1 MRIGLLLP
9 HSGPAGVWRLG
20 GQACAALAAGDET
33 DGPAVELISLDCGE
47 TPESAAKA
55 AYALRERHGVQIV
68 VGMQPSHQRNAI
80 TRTLAGDVAYVYT
93 PQYEGGWCGPS
104 AIPLGVTD
112 AEAAAPSIE
121 WLARRRGVSRWFYIG
136 NDYLWPR
143 AAYSVVA
150 GAVEAVGGSIV
161 GSGFV
166 PFGDSDYD
174 VALSRIH
181 SSRADGVVV
190 VLLGDESVRFHR
202 AFAAA
207 NLPRQAVRFCL
218 GCDETLL
225 WALEGAQAE
234 GLYACQPYFTTA
246 TDAGR
251 EGMLHAYSALYGDAR
266 PPVTSMTMGL
276 YDGVRLARA
285 IGRAGG
291 GDRATMAA
299 LVRGGFD
306 RAAAFSMLKVS
317 AAADMETPLW
327 IGEADGLS
335 FRSER
340 LVT

>member
-9 HSGPAGVWRLG
+9 YSGPAGVWRLG
-20 GQACAALAAGDET
+20 GQACAMLAATERSY
-33 DGPAVELISLDCGE
+33 GPPVDLISMDCGE
-47 TPESAAKA
+47 TPETAAA
-55 AYALRERHGVQIV
+55 AAHALRERHGVQIV

-80 TRTLAGDVAYVYT
+80 TRTLAGEVAYIYT

-121 WLARRRGVSRWFYIG
+121 WLARKRRISRWFFIG

-150 GAVEAVGGSIV
+150 GAVESVGGSIV
-161 GSGFV
+161 GSSFV
-166 PFGDSDYD
+166 SFGDGDYD
-174 VALSRIH
+174 VALSRIRR
-181 SSRADGVVV
+181 SRADGVIV
-190 VLLGDESVRFHR
+190 VLLGHESVRFHR

-207 NLPRQAVRFCL
+207 GLPRQAARFSL

-225 WALEGAQAE
+225 WALDGDQAE

-246 TDAGR
+246 ADTGR
-251 EGMLHAYSALYGDAR
+251 EEMLDAYSALYGDAK
-266 PPVTSMTMGL
+266 PPVTSMTMEL

-291 GDRATMAA
+291 GDRATMASIVA
-299 LVRGGFD
+299 GGFD
-306 RAAAFSMLKVS
+306 RAAALSVLKIS
-317 AAADMETPLW
+317 PSTDIHMPLR
-327 IGEADGLS
+327 IGEADGS
-335 FRSER
+335 TFRSEI
-340 LVT
+340 LA